1 MWARWP
7 YSCSIA
13 SATDATS
20 TSRNP
25 STSGSAAGCAALHR
39 LHTKSAEITATTDNN
54 NLVFMVGCGDY
65 SSDTVYYRLGQV
77 ARFSIHRASR
87 YRQVQR
93 LRSSGNKIDAACV
106 LNEKQ
111 ATY

>member
-39 LHTKSAEITATTDNN
+39 LHTKSAEITATTDHN

-77 ARFSIHRASR
+77 ARRFLNTSR
-87 YRQVQR
+87 PALPQGSTAAIFREQDSR
-93 LRSSGNKIDAACV
+93 GLRF
-106 LNEKQ
+106 
-111 ATY
+111 